1 MIVQIGMFYQ
11 IQVPRP
17 WKATSEAE
25 RYRDMLEQ
33 VSYADEIGFSSVW
46 LAEHQFRFEWS
57 HSSAPDVSLGAISQ
71 ITKNLRLGIAVV
83 VPPVHHPLHIAA
95 RIATLDIL
103 SNGRV
108 DMGIGRSA
116 YPYQMDAF
124 GRELKDATGIVDETL
139 EIIPRA
145 WTEEEITYDGDYFK
159 IPPRHVLPKPVQTPH
174 PPIWQGCSRD
184 ESFQKAG
191 QLGLGCIAQG
201 GPERI
206 AQPIRTYREAIK
218 QATPVSKVVCDRV
231 IASAEVFCHEDRK
244 QAFKRGAALIDWYR
258 HQRIQRDN
266 TVWQGKDVDDVPED
280 YRWHYD
286 RSALS
291 RSQQDDTP
299 SIELLER
306 GDYCI
311 GDPDDCIRF
320 LQQYEAVGVDEMIPL
335 FQIGPITNQEVMKTL
350 ELFGK
355 YVIPH
360 FSKA

>member
-1 MIVQIGMFYQ
+1 VQIGMFYQ

-33 VSYADEIGFSSVW
+33 VSYADEVGFSSVW

-83 VPPVHHPLHIAA
+83 VPPVHHPLHLAA

-139 EIIPRA
+139 DIIPRA
-145 WTEEEITYDGDYFK
+145 WTEEEITYDGKYFK
-159 IPPRHVLPKPVQTPH
+159 IPPRHVLPKPLQTPH

-184 ESFQKAG
+184 ASFQKAG

-206 AQPIRTYREAIK
+206 AQPIRMYREAIK
-218 QATPVSKVVCDRV
+218 QATPVGKVVCDRV

-244 QAFKRGAALIDWYR
+244 QAFKRGAELIDWYR

-266 TVWQGKDVDDVPED
+266 TVWKGQDVDNVPED

-291 RSQQDDTP
+291 RTQKDDTP
-299 SIELLER
+299 SIELIER

-320 LQQYEAVGVDEMIPL
+320 LQRYETVGVDEMIPL

>member
-1 MIVQIGMFYQ
+1 MVQIGMFYQ

-17 WKATSEAE
+17 WTATSEAE
-25 RYRDMLEQ
+25 RYREMLDQ
-33 VSYADEIGFSSVW
+33 VAYADEMGFSSVW

-57 HSSAPDVSLGAISQ
+57 HSSAPDVSLATISQ

-95 RIATLDIL
+95 RIATLDLL
-103 SNGRV
+103 SHGRV
-108 DMGIGRSA
+108 EMGIGRSA
-116 YPYQMDAF
+116 YPYQMTAF
-124 GRELKDATGIVDETL
+124 GRQLQDATGIVDESL
-139 EIIPRA
+139 DIIPRA
-145 WTEEEITYDGDYFK
+145 WTEDEITYEGDYFK
-159 IPPRHVLPKPVQTPH
+159 IPSRPVLPKPWQKPH
-174 PPIWQGCSRD
+174 PPIWQGCSRE

-206 AQPIRTYREAIK
+206 AQPIRTYREAI
-218 QATPVSKVVCDRV
+218 QHASPVGKVVCNRV
-231 IASAEVFCHEDRK
+231 AASAEVLCHEDRK
-244 QAFKRGAALIDWYR
+244 KALERGAEVIDWYR
-258 HQRIQRDN
+258 NQRIQRDH
-266 TVWQGKDVDDVPED
+266 TVWKGQDVNEVPED

-286 RSALS
+286 RSAAS
-291 RSQQDDTP
+291 RSQHDKTP
-299 SIELLER
+299 STELIER

-320 LQQYEAVGVDEMIPL
+320 LERYEAAGVDEMIPL
-335 FQIGPITNQEVMKTL
+335 FQIGPLSHPEVMKTL

-360 FSKA
+360 FRR

>member
-1 MIVQIGMFYQ
+1 MRIGMFYQ
-11 IQVPRP
+11 IQVPLP
-17 WKATSEAE
+17 WTTTSEAE

-71 ITKNLRLGIAVV
+71 ITKNLRLGIAVI

-108 DMGIGRSA
+108 DVGIGRSA

-124 GRELKDATGIVDETL
+124 GRELKDATGIVEETL

-145 WTEEEITYDGDYFK
+145 WTQEEIAYDGAYFK
-159 IPPRHVLPKPVQTPH
+159 IPPRQVLPKPLQSPH
-174 PPIWQGCSRD
+174 PPIWQGCSRE
-184 ESFQKAG
+184 ESFYKAG
-191 QLGLGCIAQG
+191 RLGLGCIAQG
-201 GPERI
+201 GPARI
-206 AQPIRTYREAIK
+206 AEPIRTYREAIK
-218 QATPVSKVVCDRV
+218 QATPVGKVVCDQV
-231 IASAEVFCHEDRK
+231 IASTEVFCHEDRK
-244 QAFKRGAALIDWYR
+244 TAFKRGAELIDWYR
-258 HQRIQRDN
+258 GQRIQRDK
-266 TVWQGKDVDDVPED
+266 TVWMGHDAEDVPPD

-291 RSQQDDTP
+291 RAQQDDTP
-299 SIELLER
+299 SIELIER

-311 GDPDDCIRF
+311 GDPEDCIEF
-320 LQQYEAVGVDEMIPL
+320 LKRYEAAGVDEMIPL
-335 FQIGPITNQEVMKTL
+335 FQIGPITNPGVMKTL

-360 FSKA
+360 FSKG